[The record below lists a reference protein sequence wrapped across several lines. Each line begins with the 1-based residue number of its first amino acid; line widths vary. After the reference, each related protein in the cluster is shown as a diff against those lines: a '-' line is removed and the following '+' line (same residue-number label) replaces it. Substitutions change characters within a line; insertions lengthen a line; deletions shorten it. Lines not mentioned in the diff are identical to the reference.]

1 MKFNL
6 KFCVCFI
13 FIVLTST
20 VANSDVLYVFDYDK
34 FEYIVGEKK
43 AKLLVGYTKN
53 RKYSDKRSR
62 LTSSFMKKWFGKEQ
76 ELRYTTVYLLDK
88 DLIRQVD
95 YGKEKIL
102 ETAFSKLTDPDLDSK
117 IKKSRIPEAVEI
129 INERYVVKK
138 PVMSVKEISTSGTV
152 TGYPVKHVQI
162 TLWMETFDKK
172 KNAISRTEVVMNL
185 YLTTKIEGYDEY
197 NNFIIHFGKR
207 LGVDSYKF
215 GNLERLS
222 QFLERPLKAAEAK
235 KTEGFPV
242 KTTLVVKGMY
252 ITKPNTSSE
261 KRVERVLQKLT
272 IDLKKVTKGP
282 FDLKLFEPPE
292 KWVVKS
298 N

>member
-6 KFCVCFI
+6 KYCVLFVFI
-13 FIVLTST
+13 FFSST
-20 VANSDVLYVFDYDK
+20 VANSDVLYFFDYDK

-102 ETAFSKLTDPDLDSK
+102 ETTFSKLTDPDLDSK

-152 TGYPVKHVQI
+152 GNYPVKHVQI
-162 TLWMETFDKK
+162 TLGMETFDKK

-185 YLTTKIEGYDEY
+185 YLTSKIEGYDEY
-197 NNFIIHFGKR
+197 NNFIRHFGKR